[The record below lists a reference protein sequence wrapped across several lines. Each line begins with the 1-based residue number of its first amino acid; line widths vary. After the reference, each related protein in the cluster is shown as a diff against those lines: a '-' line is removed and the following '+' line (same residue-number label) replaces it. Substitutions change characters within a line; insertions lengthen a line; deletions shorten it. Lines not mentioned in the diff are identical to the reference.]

1 MLVAGL
7 LPGPLTLTQ
16 AQEGGQFCLR
26 AFEDRD
32 ADGSLDPGEPLLTA
46 GVSAE
51 LRDAAGL
58 VVASGLLGSSP
69 TAAQGVLC
77 FQFLRPG
84 EYTLLASHAAW
95 RVSSG
100 FTRRIEVDGPT
111 LVDFGAQNPALPA
124 RPATSLLPRV
134 GLATLGALLVMG
146 AMLLTG
152 ALLWFYAL
160 RRRVAGKA
168 LPRRS

>member
-1 MLVAGL
+1 MLVAAL
-7 LPGPLTLTQ
+7 LPAPRALT
-16 AQEGGQFCLR
+16 QEGGQFCLR

-32 ADGSLDPGEPLLTA
+32 ADGRLDAGEPLLTA

-84 EYTLLASHAAW
+84 EYTLLASHPAW
-95 RVSSG
+95 RASSG
-100 FTRRIEVDGPT
+100 FTRRIEAGGSPA
-111 LVDFGAQNPALPA
+111 LVDFGAPRPALPA

-168 LPRRS
+168 LPRRP